1 MVVISNRRLWL
12 LPNINIKCLATQC
25 LLHWSSVY
33 VPCGTYCFW
42 GILGFFYL
50 HYPFFLSTCGTFK
63 LNFDDDDDGL
73 MYRHYSLWYH
83 QTGPFGFFFFNFLHK
98 VLCIFNI
105 GFFAKR
111 HLSQCSDGPGWLLR
125 RLQRYLPTFFSAKY
139 WELSPIYQLSNV
151 FNV

>member
-1 MVVISNRRLWL
+1 MVVISNIRLWL
-12 LPNINIKCLATQC
+12 LPNINIKSLVTQW

-33 VPCGTYCFW
+33 VPFGTYWIW
-42 GILGFFYL
+42 GNLSFSYL
-50 HYPFFLSTCGTFK
+50 HHPFFFSTCGTCK

-73 MYRHYSLWYH
+73 IYKHYSLWYL
-83 QTGPFGFFFFNFLHK
+83 QTGPFVFFFNFLHK
-98 VLCIFNI
+98 ALCIFNI

-111 HLSQCSDGPGWLLR
+111 HLPPCSDGPGWLLR